1 MRPEHQELHGGNDT
15 RTVCKVQSQG
25 TPELA
30 LVIRHGQEQW
40 HPVLC
45 ESTKVGPLQYDTFSV
60 PSDDPMFSL
69 IGPIIIFF

>member
-1 MRPEHQELHGGNDT
+1 
-15 RTVCKVQSQG
+15 
-25 TPELA
+25 
-30 LVIRHGQEQW
+30 VIRHGQEQW